1 MSILAT
7 CISLMTMLLLNVQR
21 CKTRPS
27 NSRDYVST
35 PCMYTLFILILS
47 TLTFHPVVILLYFL
61 HQPTTSDEPTKA
73 PATEGNQGTRAPSK
87 GPSVSPS
94 KGPSVSPTKEVSLL
108 KSSLNISCVHFSK
121 KDTVPFRMFVNLL
134 YSTPMTCSRQQRQAN
149 RPLRVQVRYRLY
161 RRLNSLRQVQLHP
174 QQ

>member
-21 CKTRPS
+21 CETRPS

-35 PCMYTLFILILS
+35 PCMYSLLILILS
-47 TLTFHPVVILLYFL
+47 TLKFYPVVILLFTFTSLSCMKMKFL
-61 HQPTTSDEPTKA
+61 QQTTTQSPTKA
-73 PATEGNQGTRAPSK
+73 PATEGNQGTLAPSK

-108 KSSLNISCVHFSK
+108 KSSLNISCMCAFFEK
-121 KDTVPFRMFVNLL
+121 G
-134 YSTPMTCSRQQRQAN
+134 
-149 RPLRVQVRYRLY
+149 YRTILDVY
-161 RRLNSLRQVQLHP
+161 
-174 QQ
+174 

>member
-1 MSILAT
+1 MDRFPIRYSCSIRKFCCLFYY
-7 CISLMTMLLLNVQR
+7 IYEYKDSLMTMLLLNVQR

-35 PCMYTLFILILS
+35 PCMYYFIY
-47 TLTFHPVVILLYFL
+47 FNPVHTYISPFVILLYFL

-73 PATEGNQGTRAPSK
+73 PATEGNDRGNQGTIAPSK

-108 KSSLNISCVHFSK
+108 KSSLNISHVFIFRKRIPYHFGCL
-121 KDTVPFRMFVNLL
+121 V
-134 YSTPMTCSRQQRQAN
+134 
-149 RPLRVQVRYRLY
+149 
-161 RRLNSLRQVQLHP
+161 
-174 QQ
+174 